1 MVLMVL
7 WMDVWGENQ
16 SVPKDILTNMIYSRI
31 IFQENETVCQV
42 AKYVQFKYTY
52 IQTYVI
58 VSSMF
63 QNYNLLL
70 SCLSFTLACAFEPT
84 TWYIDFVG
92 RLPNT
97 DFRELMAHDLMGR
110 IKKTRVSCLKFKL

>member
-52 IQTYVI
+52 I
-58 VSSMF
+58 
-63 QNYNLLL
+63 
-70 SCLSFTLACAFEPT
+70 
-84 TWYIDFVG
+84 
-92 RLPNT
+92 
-97 DFRELMAHDLMGR
+97 
-110 IKKTRVSCLKFKL
+110 